1 MKHVAVKTEQLC
13 SLVAELAGEREQLI
27 KALKIAAGAL
37 DDDTIALHEAQ
48 ATLLSVGATEPTPE
62 PTPGPWDRTCSCGET
77 YLPLTPN
84 DGRCP
89 RCMKRDEEHPEWGG
103 MTPMAIACESDA
115 STTGHCIACG
125 ERREEWNDDG
135 QGYHITCR

>member
-1 MKHVAVKTEQLC
+1 MKPVAVKTEQLC

-48 ATLLSVGATEPTPE
+48 ATLLSVGATEPEEAPE
-62 PTPGPWDRTCSCGET
+62 LKPGPWDRTCSCGET

-89 RCMKRDEEHPEWGG
+89 RCMKRDEDHPEWGG
-103 MTPMAIACESDA
+103 MTPLAVASDRA
-115 STTGHCIACG
+115 DCIACG
-125 ERREEWNDDG
+125 ESMEEWNDDG
-135 QGYHITCR
+135 EGYHITCR